1 MDSNNFDDYLYIKY
15 VKRKI
20 LIFNKLYLII
30 LYLKKYECNSIPQS
44 KNKSFNLNFLSTLFK
59 IIYN

>member
-30 LYLKKYECNSIPQS
+30 KFFFYINKNYFNTFCIFSINKLKY
-44 KNKSFNLNFLSTLFK
+44 
-59 IIYN
+59 

>member
-1 MDSNNFDDYLYIKY
+1 MDSNNFNDYLYIKY

-30 LYLKKYECNSIPQS
+30 LYLKKYEFNSS
-44 KNKSFNLNFLSTLFK
+44 ATSTAL
-59 IIYN
+59 

>member
-1 MDSNNFDDYLYIKY
+1 MDSNNFNDYLYIKY

-30 LYLKKYECNSIPQS
+30 LYLKKYGCNSSATSIHQRFRCY
-44 KNKSFNLNFLSTLFK
+44 KYKV
-59 IIYN
+59 YD

>member
-1 MDSNNFDDYLYIKY
+1 MDSNNFNDYLYIKY

-30 LYLKKYECNSIPQS
+30 LYLKNF
-44 KNKSFNLNFLSTLFK
+44 NFNLFL
-59 IIYN
+59 

>member
-1 MDSNNFDDYLYIKY
+1 MDSNNFNDYLYIKY

-30 LYLKKYECNSIPQS
+30 LYLENMNLILVPPQQRFRCCKYKVYDKYSLI
-44 KNKSFNLNFLSTLFK
+44 FL
-59 IIYN
+59 